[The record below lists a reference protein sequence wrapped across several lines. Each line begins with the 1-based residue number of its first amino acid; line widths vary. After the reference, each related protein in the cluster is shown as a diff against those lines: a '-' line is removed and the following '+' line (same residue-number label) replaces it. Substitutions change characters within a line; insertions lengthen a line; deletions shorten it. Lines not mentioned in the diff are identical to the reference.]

1 MFETAQKFWRQIS
14 NGPRERQ
21 ALAFLRIATGLF
33 FLNAGHQKL
42 ITSAFAQH
50 LSETLQQWAADH
62 PLAPYRQ
69 FLEIVAIPQAEAF
82 AALVTY
88 GEIGVGLSYVLGFL
102 VAYSAPAAAFMNL
115 NFLLAGQH
123 TNPALLSI
131 NLICVLAHLSL
142 FWGRA
147 GHYFGFDTYV
157 FKSSNQ
163 PAEKPAFG
171 KTSKKLKAVK
181 EALEKSKVVQ
191 PPKKTK
197 KSSGKK
203 TKSKSKPF

>member
-1 MFETAQKFWRQIS
+1 MFESAQKFWRQIS
-14 NGPRERQ
+14 GGPRERQ

-42 ITSAFAQH
+42 INPAFAQH

-62 PLAPYRQ
+62 PYPHYRQ
-69 FLEIVAIPQAEAF
+69 FLELAAIPHSDIF
-82 AALVTY
+82 AQLVTY

-123 TNPALLSI
+123 TNPALLSV
-131 NLICVLAHLSL
+131 NLICVLTHLSV

-147 GHYFGFDTYV
+147 GHYFGFDAYV
-157 FKSSNQ
+157 FKGGHQ

-171 KTSKKLKAVK
+171 KTPKKLKAVK
-181 EALEKSKVVQ
+181 EALEKSKGVQ
-191 PPKKTK
+191 TAK
-197 KSSGKK
+197 KSKKNGGKK
-203 TKSKSKPF
+203 PNPKSKPF

>member
-1 MFETAQKFWRQIS
+1 MFETAQKFWRQIAS
-14 NGPRERQ
+14 GPRERQ

-42 ITSAFAQH
+42 TNPAFAQH
-50 LSETLQQWAADH
+50 LSETLQHWAADN

-69 FLEIVAIPQAEAF
+69 FLELAAIPQSDTF
-82 AALVTY
+82 ASLVTY

-115 NFLLAGQH
+115 NFLLAAQH
-123 TNPALLSI
+123 TSPAVLGI
-131 NLICVLAHLSL
+131 NLVCVLAHLSL

-147 GHYFGFDTYV
+147 GHYFGFDAYV
-157 FKSSNQ
+157 FKSGNQ

-181 EALEKSKVVQ
+181 EALEKSKVV
-191 PPKKTK
+191 PTPKKTK
-197 KSSGKK
+197 KSSAKK
-203 TKSKSKPF
+203 PKSKSKPF